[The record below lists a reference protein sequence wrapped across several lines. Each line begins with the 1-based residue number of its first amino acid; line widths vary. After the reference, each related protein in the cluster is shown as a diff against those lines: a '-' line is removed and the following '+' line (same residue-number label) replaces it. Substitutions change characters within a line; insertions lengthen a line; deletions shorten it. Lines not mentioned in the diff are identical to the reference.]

1 MSSSERF
8 RPDLVAGVRTA
19 GPILVGILP
28 FALVTGITAIGAGLT
43 IGEAIGMS
51 LVVFAGASQLAA
63 IDLIGSN
70 APFLVVVGTAVV
82 INVRMVMYSASL
94 APYLQACSL
103 RMRGVAAYVLTD
115 QAYAAS
121 VAEYETN
128 DGRARLPYYLG
139 IAFSLWVVW
148 QIGTALGAVLG
159 AGVPDA
165 LGLEFALPL
174 VFLALLLPAMKDTG
188 TTAAGL
194 VGGAVALAV
203 ATVGVPLNLD
213 LPIAAASGVAA
224 GVVVDAWG
232 ET

>member
-1 MSSSERF
+1 MSSSEWLHR
-8 RPDLVAGVRTA
+8 DLVAGVRAA

-28 FALVTGITAIGAGLT
+28 FALVTGITAISAGLT
-43 IGEAIGMS
+43 IGEAVGMS
-51 LVVFAGASQLAA
+51 VIVFAGASQLAA

-82 INVRMVMYSASL
+82 INVRMVMYSASI
-94 APYLQACSL
+94 APYLRECTL

-128 DGRARLPYYLG
+128 DGRSRLPYYLG

-174 VFLALLLPAMKDTG
+174 VFLALLLPAMKDAG

-194 VGGAVALAV
+194 VGGTVALAV

-224 GVVVDAWG
+224 GLLVDMWG
-232 ET
+232 NA